1 MLGLSPPQDT
11 SALSRDGEPMD
22 SLAPSEQMRA
32 VDEAMRRYFR
42 TFDWVRARNKAFPG
56 LANRSWVKP
65 QKFDFPESS

>member
-1 MLGLSPPQDT
+1 
-11 SALSRDGEPMD
+11 MD

-42 TFDWVRARNKAFPG
+42 TSDWVRARNKAFPG